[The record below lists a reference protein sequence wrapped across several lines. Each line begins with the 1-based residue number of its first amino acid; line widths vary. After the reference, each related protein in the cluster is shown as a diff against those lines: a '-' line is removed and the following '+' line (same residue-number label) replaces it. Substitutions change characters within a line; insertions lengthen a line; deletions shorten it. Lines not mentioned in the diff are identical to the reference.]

1 MHPGTA
7 AANLH
12 PAVLEADHARTP
24 LLVLTADRPPE
35 LRGTG
40 ANQATDQLKLYG
52 QAVRW
57 FCEVGVP
64 GDDPA
69 AGRYWRSLAS
79 RAWAEASG
87 PPPAGPPQPRLRRP
101 AGPAPPAPAAGGW
114 PRLGGAP
121 APGRPGGAPWTAA
134 PGRVRAA
141 APGDVAALAEAVRA
155 NLGRPGRRLGVG
167 PGPRGGRRLR
177 RRQRLAGPRRP
188 AVRVA
193 AGPGRRLHLRRPGLR
208 PRFAAAHRPTLA
220 VRVGAAPTSKALT
233 AWLDESIGQVVVDPA
248 AGWLDPARTA
258 TLRLTAD
265 PSALLAATA
274 TLLAAQAQLPLPAP
288 TGPAPG
294 SLSSSPWLREWLEA
308 DRAAREAI
316 DGLLDEWAEPFEGRV
331 ARDLVGWMPAGGT
344 LVVGSSMPVRD
355 VDAFARPRE
364 GLRFVANRGLS
375 GIDGFVAT
383 ALGVAAAEDEPV
395 AALCGDLALLH
406 DASGLLGAAGRP
418 RGAVLV
424 VCDNDGGG
432 IFSFLPQAELPGDL
446 FEPLFGTP
454 HGLDL
459 MALAAAARVPARGR
473 EGRRPGPGP
482 RRRPGRR
489 RHRAGPGAQRPGG
502 QPGPPPGAGRGRG
515 RRGRRQADRHGAV
528 RGVRHPDGGRRR
540 AEIHL
545 RLGGDGPPLL
555 LLHGYPQTSA
565 MWHRVAPGLA
575 ERFTVV
581 AADLRGYGR
590 SSRPPSD
597 PDHLA
602 YSKRAMALGHGPGH
616 GQLGFGAFAVAGHDR
631 GGRVGYRMALDH
643 PEVVTRLAVLDIVP
657 THVMWQRMDR
667 ELAMATYHWL
677 FLAQP
682 DGLPETLI
690 GADPAWWVREK
701 LRRWAGDP
709 GGVRARGAGGVRAL
723 LRRPGRRPRLLRGL
737 PGRGGR
743 RRPARRRR
751 SGPAA
756 HRLPGAGPVG
766 RRRDRPPGRGP
777 ARLLASLVRR
787 PPRPGRPRRPL
798 PPRGIPGRD
807 AGRPARL
814 PQGLSSTSSMARSLC
829 SVSAHSASGS
839 EPGTTPAPAIRWAR
853 RPARVAQR
861 MATAHSP
868 PARSTQPTGPA

>member
-1 MHPGTA
+1 VSGAGRRFALTLVDELARAGVTDACLAPGSRSAPVALALAEHPGIAVHVHLDERSAAFFALGAAKQSGRPAVVLCTSGTA

-87 PPPAGPPQPRLRRP
+87 PPAGPVHLNLAFADPLVPT
-101 AGPAPPAPAAGGW
+101 GPPAPAAGGW

-134 PGRVRAA
+134 PPGVRAA

-155 NLGRPGRRLGVG
+155 N
-167 PGPRGGRRLR
+167 PRGVLIAGWGSDLDPEAVDAFAAASGWPVLADPLSGSRR
-177 RRQRLAGPRRP
+177 GPA
-188 AVRVA
+188 AVSTYD
-193 AGPGRRLHLRRPGLR
+193 GLVR
-208 PRFAAAHRPTLA
+208 ATRFAAAHRPTLA

-233 AWLDESIGQVVVDPA
+233 AWLDESIGQVVVDPS
-248 AGWLDPARTA
+248 AGWLDPGRTA

-274 TLLAAQAQLPLPAP
+274 TLLAAH
-288 TGPAPG
+288 GPAPG
-294 SLSSSPWLREWLEA
+294 RGSGGPPPGSLPPGPWLREWLEA
-308 DRAAREAI
+308 ERAAREAI

-383 ALGVAAAEDEPV
+383 ALGVAAAADEPV

-459 MALAAAARVPARGR
+459 MALAAAARVPARVVEKAADLVPALDAALAGGGTELVLVR
-473 EGRRPGPGP
+473 SDRAVNLA
-482 RRRPGRR
+482 
-489 RHRAGPGAQRPGG
+489 RHRA
-502 QPGPPPGAGRGRG
+502 
-515 RRGRRQADRHGAV
+515 
-528 RGVRHPDGGRRR
+528 
-540 AEIHL
+540 
-545 RLGGDGPPLL
+545 
-555 LLHGYPQTSA
+555 
-565 MWHRVAPGLA
+565 LA
-575 ERFTVV
+575 E
-581 AADLRGYGR
+581 
-590 SSRPPSD
+590 
-597 PDHLA
+597 
-602 YSKRAMALGHGPGH
+602 
-616 GQLGFGAFAVAGHDR
+616 AVAVAV
-631 GGRVGYRMALDH
+631 GG
-643 PEVVTRLAVLDIVP
+643 
-657 THVMWQRMDR
+657 
-667 ELAMATYHWL
+667 
-677 FLAQP
+677 
-682 DGLPETLI
+682 
-690 GADPAWWVREK
+690 
-701 LRRWAGDP
+701 
-709 GGVRARGAGGVRAL
+709 
-723 LRRPGRRPRLLRGL
+723 
-737 PGRGGR
+737 
-743 RRPARRRR
+743 
-751 SGPAA
+751 
-756 HRLPGAGPVG
+756 
-766 RRRDRPPGRGP
+766 
-777 ARLLASLVRR
+777 
-787 PPRPGRPRRPL
+787 
-798 PPRGIPGRD
+798 
-807 AGRPARL
+807 
-814 PQGLSSTSSMARSLC
+814 
-829 SVSAHSASGS
+829 
-839 EPGTTPAPAIRWAR
+839 
-853 RPARVAQR
+853 
-861 MATAHSP
+861 
-868 PARSTQPTGPA
+868 